1 MVAPSLKIPKNPK
14 CLKTRPRLPLHPK
27 TRPGGPLW
35 SPVPRLAPKSRFPVP
50 CAYIKQPVYISTFF
64 SRKKSTEKLGNIA
77 IIKDFETL
85 AFLERQNVKIMQK
98 NDDLETRT
106 MSNLS
111 FD

>member
-1 MVAPSLKIPKNPK
+1 MLKNPPPSSPSPQNP
-14 CLKTRPRLPLHPK
+14 PR
-27 TRPGGPLW
+27 GPLW